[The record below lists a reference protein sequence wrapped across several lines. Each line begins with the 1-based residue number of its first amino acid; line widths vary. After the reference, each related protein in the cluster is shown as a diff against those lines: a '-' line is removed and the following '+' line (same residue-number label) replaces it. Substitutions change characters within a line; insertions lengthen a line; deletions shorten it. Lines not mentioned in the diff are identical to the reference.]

1 MIIQGTSAPF
11 GEGDRMGDEKN
22 TYWDIKQPG
31 ISFNLGSGRIA
42 LYRATLEIMGYP
54 EFYRFLFNPGKKT
67 LTIQRCDIDDPGAH
81 KLPRIIKRETCD
93 VSSKDLV
100 RLMYRSCRWNPDTTC
115 RIPGVGYPG
124 SFAVSFDLNEAY
136 EINEK

>member
-1 MIIQGTSAPF
+1 MS
-11 GEGDRMGDEKN
+11 DEKN
-22 TYWDIKQPG
+22 TYWDVRHPG

-54 EFYRFLFNPGKKT
+54 EFSRFLFNQGTKM
-67 LTIQRCDIDDPGAH
+67 LAIQRCGIDDPGAH

-100 RLMYRSCRWNPDTTC
+100 RRMYRSCRWNPEMTY
-115 RIPGVGYPG
+115 RIPGVGYPDA
-124 SFAVSFDLNEAY
+124 FVVAFDLHKAF

>member
-1 MIIQGTSAPF
+1 MS
-11 GEGDRMGDEKN
+11 DEKH

-42 LYRATLEIMGYP
+42 LYRATLEIM
-54 EFYRFLFNPGKKT
+54 FNPGKKM
-67 LTIQRCDIDDPGAH
+67 LAIQRCGIDDPGAH

-100 RLMYRSCRWNPDTTC
+100 RLLYRSCRWDPDMTY

-124 SFAVSFDLNEAY
+124 SFAVTFDLHKAF

>member
-1 MIIQGTSAPF
+1 MS
-11 GEGDRMGDEKN
+11 DEKH

-81 KLPRIIKRETCD
+81 KLPRIIKRED
-93 VSSKDLV
+93 RKSVV
-100 RLMYRSCRWNPDTTC
+100 
-115 RIPGVGYPG
+115 
-124 SFAVSFDLNEAY
+124 
-136 EINEK
+136 

>member
-1 MIIQGTSAPF
+1 MS
-11 GEGDRMGDEKN
+11 DEKH

-54 EFYRFLFNPGKKT
+54 EFYRFLFNPEKKM
-67 LTIQRCDIDDPGAH
+67 LAIQRCGIDDPGAH

-100 RLMYRSCRWNPDTTC
+100 RLLYRSCRWDPDMTY

>member
-11 GEGDRMGDEKN
+11 WGGGRMSDEKH

-54 EFYRFLFNPGKKT
+54 EFYRFLFNPEKKM
-67 LTIQRCDIDDPGAH
+67 LAIQRCGIDDPGAH
-81 KLPRIIKRETCD
+81 KL
-93 VSSKDLV
+93 
-100 RLMYRSCRWNPDTTC
+100 RSDQRTQQKSQDNPLPVFCKSYQDP
-115 RIPGVGYPG
+115 IG
-124 SFAVSFDLNEAY
+124 SFGTGA
-136 EINEK
+136 

>member
-11 GEGDRMGDEKN
+11 CGVGRMSDETHK
-22 TYWDIKQPG
+22 YWDIKQPG

-54 EFYRFLFNPGKKT
+54 EFYRFLFNPGKKM
-67 LTIQRCDIDDPGAH
+67 LAIQRCGIDDPGAH

-100 RLMYRSCRWNPDTTC
+100 RLTSQVSRLIILGSLCA
-115 RIPGVGYPG
+115 PG
-124 SFAVSFDLNEAY
+124 SS
-136 EINEK
+136 IPQR

>member
-1 MIIQGTSAPF
+1 MS
-11 GEGDRMGDEKN
+11 DEKH

-54 EFYRFLFNPGKKT
+54 EFYRFLFNPEKKM
-67 LTIQRCDIDDPGAH
+67 LAIQRCG
-81 KLPRIIKRETCD
+81 IIKRETCD

-100 RLMYRSCRWNPDTTC
+100 RLLYRSCRWDPDMTY